1 MSTEPV
7 DVQALA
13 ETVRRGLGAGDRLVP
28 GTMSEEEHLA
38 GIALDALV
46 AEVDRR
52 GRERDAARATCL
64 TCSEARE
71 RMHTAEDKALA
82 AEEGHRQAERDYSA
96 LHRHC
101 DGLAEV
107 LRGTESEVVRLR
119 VSLTA
124 HHNMATLSDAVLDKY
139 DYRQCPVCRAALAA
153 AGSPTGGEPVSAVE
167 FCGDEQAHERH
178 EYLRGARRFECAG
191 SPAEGDDDHIGQ
203 FDGTL
208 ADGLAEE
215 ET

>member
-64 TCSEARE
+64 TCS
-71 RMHTAEDKALA
+71 
-82 AEEGHRQAERDYSA
+82 
-96 LHRHC
+96 
-101 DGLAEV
+101 
-107 LRGTESEVVRLR
+107 
-119 VSLTA
+119 
-124 HHNMATLSDAVLDKY
+124 
-139 DYRQCPVCRAALAA
+139 
-153 AGSPTGGEPVSAVE
+153 
-167 FCGDEQAHERH
+167 
-178 EYLRGARRFECAG
+178 
-191 SPAEGDDDHIGQ
+191 
-203 FDGTL
+203 
-208 ADGLAEE
+208 
-215 ET
+215 